1 MPPED
6 HLTGLY
12 PFLRG
17 APKDAES
24 LDRALLDSIAA
35 KAMDS
40 RSVNERFFTAHAGA
54 LVAAARA
61 LANVYRGGGRLF
73 TMGNG
78 GSSCDAAHV
87 AVEFLHPITAGRPAL
102 AAVNLGADLA
112 MLSAVG
118 NDVGFDQVFQRQ
130 LVAQARRGDAL
141 VGVSTS
147 GNSANLLAAFI
158 KAKEMGIVT
167 IGLTGGNGGQMAA
180 PGFLDHCFTVPTDS
194 VHRIQECHVATYH
207 ILWDLVH
214 SILADTRGSAGIG
227 AVS

>member
-1 MPPED
+1 MNPAD

-17 APKDAES
+17 APKDPAN
-24 LDRALLDSIAA
+24 LDRALLDSIAT
-35 KAMDS
+35 KAADS
-40 RSVNERFFTAHAGA
+40 RSVNERFFAAHAAA
-54 LVAAARA
+54 LVAAART
-61 LANVYRGGGRLF
+61 LAGVYRDGGRLF

-141 VGVSTS
+141 IGVSTS
-147 GNSANLLAAFI
+147 GNSANLIAAFI

-167 IGLTGGNGGQMAA
+167 LGLTGGNGGQMAA

-227 AVS
+227 TVS

>member
-1 MPPED
+1 MNPED

-17 APKDAES
+17 APKDVTS
-24 LDRALLDSIAA
+24 LDKALLDSIAA
-35 KAMDS
+35 KAADS
-40 RSVNERFFTAHAGA
+40 RSVNERFFSAHAVA

-61 LANVYRGGGRLF
+61 LAVVYRPGGRLF

-87 AVEFLHPITAGRPAL
+87 AVEFLHPITAGPPAL

-141 VGVSTS
+141 IGVSTS

-158 KAKEMGIVT
+158 KAKEW
-167 IGLTGGNGGQMAA
+167 ASS
-180 PGFLDHCFTVPTDS
+180 P
-194 VHRIQECHVATYH
+194 
-207 ILWDLVH
+207 
-214 SILADTRGSAGIG
+214 SA
-227 AVS
+227 

>member
-1 MPPED
+1 MSPED
-6 HLTGLY
+6 HLTELY

-17 APKDAES
+17 VPKEAAA
-24 LDRALLDSIAA
+24 LDRALLNSIVA
-35 KAMDS
+35 KATDS
-40 RSVNERFFTAHAGA
+40 RTVNERFFSMHAGA
-54 LVAAARA
+54 LVAAARG
-61 LANVYRGGGRLF
+61 LADVYRRDGRLF

-102 AAVNLGADLA
+102 AAINLGADLA
-112 MLSAVG
+112 MLSAVS

-141 VGVSTS
+141 IGVSTS
-147 GNSANLLAAFI
+147 GNSANLLVAFV

-214 SILADTRGSAGIG
+214 SILADTRGSAGVGG
-227 AVS
+227 AS